1 MKTIKFLTGFFLL
14 LNLSALA
21 TPKDSTRIK
30 IKNYHLHQVTFEPAI
45 GLNPWPISDLVISN
59 LSQLNIKKR
68 ISVIS
73 YTAYSNNSAFLKEF
87 NYIKTNY
94 NFSIG
99 QKFGI
104 GTSIYSKH
112 SSQTL
117 SFLAGIKYNAFKETL
132 ENPDFDKVTASVKTV
147 SPDFGLM
154 YNLKKGNKKFFFSY
168 RMFIPLYPYPFK
180 SASINAIDGNLANF
194 SLEFGVG
201 IRLK

>member
-1 MKTIKFLTGFFLL
+1 MKTIKLLTAFLLL
-14 LNLSALA
+14 LNLGASA
-21 TPKDSTRIK
+21 TPKDTTRNK
-30 IKNYHLHQVTFEPAI
+30 IKNYHLHQLTFEPAI
-45 GLNPWPISDLVISN
+45 GLNPWPISDLVFSN

-68 ISVIS
+68 LSIQS
-73 YTAYSNNSAFLKEF
+73 YTAYSNNCAFLKEF
-87 NYIKTNY
+87 NYIKTEY

-112 SSQTL
+112 SSQTF

-132 ENPDFDKVTASVKTV
+132 DNPELDKVTASVKTV

-154 YNLKKGNKKFFFSY
+154 YNLKKGNKKVFFSY

-194 SLEFGVG
+194 SMEFGIG